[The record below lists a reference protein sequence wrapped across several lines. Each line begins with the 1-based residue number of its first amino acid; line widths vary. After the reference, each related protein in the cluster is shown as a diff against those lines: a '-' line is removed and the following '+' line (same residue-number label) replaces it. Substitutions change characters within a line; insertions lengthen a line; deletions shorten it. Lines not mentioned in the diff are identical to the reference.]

1 LATLILPSNKSV
13 YSMPPLV
20 DKELIRELYAWVLP
34 LEVFELFPWCVSFRT
49 ASHGECQARLC

>member
-1 LATLILPSNKSV
+1 
-13 YSMPPLV
+13 MPPLV